1 MTVRVVTDST
11 CDLPDDC
18 IDQYGITVVPNY
30 INFDGLSY
38 RDGVSLSRQ
47 EFYER
52 LPTLQYPAKTSSASP
67 YEFAQ
72 TYERLA
78 RQGASQIISI
88 HVPQAWSNIIN
99 AASLAAATVRT
110 VPVTV
115 FDSGQLSLGLGF
127 QALVAARE
135 AALGRRTQDIITTL
149 EDMAARV
156 FVVAVLDTLDY
167 LRRSGRVSA
176 LQSRL
181 GSILKIKPL
190 ITVHCGQIEMVRER
204 TARHAIGRLMQ
215 MVDEHAPLEQLG
227 VLHTRAVAAAQDLYQ
242 KVAQFVPQGTTV
254 HTLEAAPVIGAHAG
268 PGAVGLAFVA
278 AQ

>member
-1 MTVRVVTDST
+1 MIGLTVRVVTDST

-18 IDQYGITVVPNY
+18 IEQYGITVVPNY
-30 INFDGLSY
+30 INFDGSSY

-88 HVPQAWSNIIN
+88 H
-99 AASLAAATVRT
+99 ATVRT

-127 QALVAARE
+127 QALVAAQE
-135 AALGRRTQDIITTL
+135 AALGRRTRDIITTL

-190 ITVHCGQIEMVRER
+190 MTVHCGQIEMVRER